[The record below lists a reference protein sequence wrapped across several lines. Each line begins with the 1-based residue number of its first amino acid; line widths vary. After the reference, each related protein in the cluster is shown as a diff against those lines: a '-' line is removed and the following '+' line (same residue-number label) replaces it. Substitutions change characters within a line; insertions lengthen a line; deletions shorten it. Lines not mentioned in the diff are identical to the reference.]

1 MDFAFFAVNFGYSKT
16 DYEALTIAEK
26 AFIYKAYEDMV
37 VSQSTILCNAVTVA
51 VANALRKKNKRP
63 HKLWKKRRTAVVDKD
78 VMKHTIKDVL
88 EIEKKSGKAW
98 VDLIYKANGMRR
110 PGGEKAG

>member
-16 DYEALTIAEK
+16 DYEALTLAEK
-26 AFIYKAYEDMV
+26 AFIYKAYEDKV

-51 VANALRKKNKRP
+51 VVNALRKKNKRP
-63 HKLWKKRRTAVVDKD
+63 HKLWKKRRTSVVDKD
-78 VMKHTIKDVL
+78 IMKHTIKDVL

-98 VDLIYKANGMRR
+98 VDLIYKANGTRR
-110 PGGEKAG
+110 PRGEKAG